1 MKILLSILLVGLF
14 ATGGNGQSN
23 SEDQTWV
30 DRLKSTPA
38 ARLESGLPKKPFDQ
52 WLAELTKTQPK
63 YELSNCHLQPN
74 AAVSKCIIV
83 SAEIASGR
91 RLQLFFAVP
100 QVKAGKSG
108 DTAVCKFLNGTID
121 PSSKQ
126 PARLIGK
133 LREVETALR

>member
-38 ARLESGLPKKPFDQ
+38 ARMECGLPKKAFDQ

-63 YELSNCHLQPN
+63 IRTE
-74 AAVSKCIIV
+74 
-83 SAEIASGR
+83 
-91 RLQLFFAVP
+91 
-100 QVKAGKSG
+100 
-108 DTAVCKFLNGTID
+108 
-121 PSSKQ
+121 
-126 PARLIGK
+126 
-133 LREVETALR
+133 